1 MQYRDI
7 MLLKILVC
15 SPTVMDHQ
23 PHARQIETEKKKKT
37 AIDIIMIIA
46 TSSNIYTPLY

>member
-23 PHARQIETEKKKKT
+23 PHAHQIDTEKKKT

>member
-23 PHARQIETEKKKKT
+23 PHAHQIETEKKKKNSDRYYHDNCYF
-37 AIDIIMIIA
+37 I
-46 TSSNIYTPLY
+46 

>member
-23 PHARQIETEKKKKT
+23 PHAHQIETEKKT